1 MKTARL
7 TLSGEGGPI
16 GVQAPNVVL
25 FPLSASASASYSPPM
40 DGFVFALL
48 LAAMAATVGAL
59 FLGLF
64 SMARGGEFD
73 KRNAN
78 RFMRLRVICQGVAIL
93 LFIIF
98 MMVWHR
104 G

>member
-1 MKTARL
+1 M
-7 TLSGEGGPI
+7 
-16 GVQAPNVVL
+16 VAPPAV
-25 FPLSASASASYSPPM
+25 FPLSRSVSAPYSLLM
-40 DGFVFALL
+40 DGIVFALL

-59 FLGLF
+59 FLGLY

-78 RFMRLRVICQGVAIL
+78 RFMRLRVICQGAAIL

>member
-1 MKTARL
+1 MSFCGTEVPCLA
-7 TLSGEGGPI
+7 
-16 GVQAPNVVL
+16 AL
-25 FPLSASASASYSPPM
+25 FPLSGSVFASYSPPM

-48 LAAMAATVGAL
+48 IAAMLATVGAL

-64 SMARGGEFD
+64 SMARGGDFD

-78 RFMRLRVICQGVAIL
+78 RFMRLRVICQGAAIL

>member
-1 MKTARL
+1 
-7 TLSGEGGPI
+7 
-16 GVQAPNVVL
+16 
-25 FPLSASASASYSPPM
+25 M
-40 DGFVFALL
+40 DGFVLTLL
-48 LAAMAATVGAL
+48 LLFMAATVGVL

-64 SMARGGEFD
+64 SMARGGDFD

-78 RFMRLRVICQGVAIL
+78 RFMRLRVIFQGIAVL
-93 LFIIF
+93 LFIVF

>member
-1 MKTARL
+1 MLRCRRGTEFAA
-7 TLSGEGGPI
+7 SPA
-16 GVQAPNVVL
+16 V
-25 FPLSASASASYSPPM
+25 FPLSRSISAPYSPPM
-40 DGFVFALL
+40 DGIVFALL

-59 FLGLF
+59 FLGLY

-78 RFMRLRVICQGVAIL
+78 RFMRLRVVCQGVAIL

>member
-1 MKTARL
+1 
-7 TLSGEGGPI
+7 
-16 GVQAPNVVL
+16 
-25 FPLSASASASYSPPM
+25 
-40 DGFVFALL
+40 
-48 LAAMAATVGAL
+48 
-59 FLGLF
+59 
-64 SMARGGEFD
+64 MARGGEFD

-78 RFMRLRVICQGVAIL
+78 RFMRLRVLFQGVAVL